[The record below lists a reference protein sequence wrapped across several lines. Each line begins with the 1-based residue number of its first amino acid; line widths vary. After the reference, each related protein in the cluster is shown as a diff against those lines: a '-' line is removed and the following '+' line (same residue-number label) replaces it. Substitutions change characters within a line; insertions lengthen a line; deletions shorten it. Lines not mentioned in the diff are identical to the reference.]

1 VLRKYKAEFGY
12 EGRQLWAYRSSRI
25 AAWAILAVLLGWV
38 LALQA
43 LFGDLGN
50 EASFNAI
57 LIFLEL
63 LSIIVFFGGFA
74 VMLWYAYT
82 AWKGGWRWPGK
93 VWSILLVISA
103 GMVLYVGLVFKL
115 IGLTTNY

>member
-1 VLRKYKAEFGY
+1 M
-12 EGRQLWAYRSSRI
+12 
-25 AAWAILAVLLGWV
+25 

-57 LIFLEL
+57 LLALEFISL
-63 LSIIVFFGGFA
+63 VVFIGGFA
-74 VMLWYAYT
+74 VALWYAYIV
-82 AWKGGWRWPGK
+82 WKRAGGWKATWAAK
-93 VWSILLVISA
+93 TWSVLLVIA
-103 GMVLYVGLVFKL
+103 TGMILYVGLVFKL